1 MKNKLIKLVS
11 LLLILL
17 LVVVAPA
24 SAHSGR
30 TDSKGG
36 HKDNKNKSGL
46 GSYHYHC
53 GGHPAHLHS
62 GGICPY
68 APKDKI
74 SVSNMPS
81 KMYVGDKVNLSWNV
95 TANSGSKNVTWTSS
109 DTNVLQVT
117 SSGVISAIS
126 PGKATITATMR
137 NGEKSYNI
145 TISNRAV
152 TDITLSVPSTE
163 VAVGSVI
170 QIKATVLP
178 ANATDKSLSWTS
190 NKEDVAIVTQDGTAI
205 IIGSGNVTLTAETL
219 DGSKKKKSIKLSS
232 TVDSNSKIDINY
244 IMKQLPANYVF
255 TVKPGS
261 SAANFVQTYALP
273 YCWADVTY
281 KAGSSGDDIVT
292 MKKRLQELGY
302 FTKGS
307 SLSDQYNSTTT
318 ERVKLFQQVNGLS
331 QTGIANTET
340 LILLFSDN
348 AKANPNP
355 K

>member
-1 MKNKLIKLVS
+1 MKNTLIKLVS

-17 LVVVAPA
+17 LVAVSSAN
-24 SAHSGR
+24 AHSGR

-81 KMYVGDKVNLSWNV
+81 KMYVGDMVNLSWKV
-95 TANSGSKNVTWTSS
+95 TANSGSNNVTWTSS
-109 DTNVLQVT
+109 NANVLQIS
-117 SSGVISAIS
+117 SSGIISAIA

-163 VAVGSVI
+163 VTVGSVI
-170 QIKATVLP
+170 QIKAAVLP
-178 ANATDKSLSWTS
+178 DNATDKSLSWTS
-190 NKEDVAIVTQDGTAI
+190 TKEDVAIVTQDGTAI
-205 IIGSGNVTLTAETL
+205 IIGSGNVTLTAETQ
-219 DGSKKKKSIKLSS
+219 DGSKKKKSVKLTS
-232 TVDSNSKIDINY
+232 TDDPNSIIDASY
-244 IMKQLPANYVF
+244 IMKQLPKDYIFA
-255 TVKPGS
+255 VKPGS
-261 SAANFVQTYALP
+261 SAANFVQTYNLP
-273 YCWADVTY
+273 YRWAEVIY
-281 KAGSSGDDIVT
+281 NEGSSGNDIVA

-302 FTKGS
+302 FTAGA

-318 ERVKLFQQVNGLS
+318 ERVKLFQKTNGLP

-340 LILLFSDN
+340 LLLLFSDR
-348 AKANPNP
+348 AKSKP
-355 K
+355 